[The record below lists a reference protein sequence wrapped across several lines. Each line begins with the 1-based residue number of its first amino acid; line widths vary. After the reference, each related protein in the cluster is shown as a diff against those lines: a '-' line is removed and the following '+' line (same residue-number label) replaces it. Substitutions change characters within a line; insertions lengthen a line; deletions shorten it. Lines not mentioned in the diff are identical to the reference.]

1 MNEVY
6 KLRDLE
12 EISLK
17 AINILKEELAKGKE
31 VSVAFSGGKTPR
43 RFYEL
48 LKNEDINWSKLHVF
62 FVDERQVPIDSDE
75 SVVNMLNDNFLKYVD
90 IPEENIHFPT
100 WNMNHVERAKEYE
113 DLINEY
119 LKRTGKKAFDL
130 IFLGMGA
137 DGHTA
142 SLFHMDQTELGGR
155 VVAIDKDEKVN
166 VNRITLTREF
176 LVEGNKI
183 VYLISGED
191 KKEMFEK
198 AIIKREAYPANSV
211 RNKETMYLVDFL
223 DN

>member
-1 MNEVY
+1 MNEIY
-6 KLRDLE
+6 KLRNLE

-17 AINILKEELAKGKE
+17 AINILKEELKGNKE
-31 VSVAFSGGKTPR
+31 IAIAFSGGKTPR

-48 LKNEDINWSKLHVF
+48 LKNEEINWAKVHIF

-90 IPEENIHFPT
+90 IPKENIHFPS
-100 WNMNHVERAKEYE
+100 WNMNHIERANEYE
-113 DLINEY
+113 NIINTY
-119 LKRTGKKAFDL
+119 LEKSGKKGLDL

-142 SLFHMDQTELGGR
+142 SLFHMNQTELTGK
-155 VVAIDKDEKVN
+155 VAAIDKDDKVN

-183 VYLISGED
+183 IYLISGDD
-191 KKEMFEK
+191 KKEMFDK
-198 AIIKREAYPANSV
+198 AIIKRGNFPANSV
-211 RNKETMYLVDFL
+211 RHNKTIYLVDFL
-223 DN
+223 

>member
-1 MNEVY
+1 MNEIY
-6 KLRDLE
+6 KLRNLE

-17 AINILKEELAKGKE
+17 AINILKEELKGNKE
-31 VSVAFSGGKTPR
+31 IAIAFSGGKTPR

-48 LKNEDINWSKLHVF
+48 LKNEEINWAKVHIF

-90 IPEENIHFPT
+90 IPKENIHFPS
-100 WNMNHVERAKEYE
+100 WNMNHIERANEYE
-113 DLINEY
+113 NIINTY
-119 LKRTGKKAFDL
+119 LEKSGKKGLDL

-142 SLFHMDQTELGGR
+142 SLFHMNQTELTGK
-155 VVAIDKDEKVN
+155 VTAIDKDDKVN

-183 VYLISGED
+183 IYLISGDD
-191 KKEMFEK
+191 KKEMFDK
-198 AIIKREAYPANSV
+198 AIIKRGNFPANSV
-211 RNKETMYLVDFL
+211 RHNKTIYLVDFL
-223 DN
+223 